1 MLGGKGKGAIAD
13 DRVSTGGSSDGDEEV
28 TCNRGRFAAGEAGR
42 VGEGEL
48 ESKGR
53 LREGGLGISGG
64 PREGE
69 GGVGWESGISL
80 GGVCQLSDW
89 EWWARGA

>member
-1 MLGGKGKGAIAD
+1 MLGGEEKGTIAD
-13 DRVSTGGSSDGDEEV
+13 GRVSIGGSSDGDGEE
-28 TCNRGRFAAGEAGR
+28 TCKRGRFAAGEAGR

-53 LREGGLGISGG
+53 LREGG
-64 PREGE
+64 
-69 GGVGWESGISL
+69 VGWESGISL

-89 EWWARGA
+89 EWWAGGA

>member
-1 MLGGKGKGAIAD
+1 MLGGNELGAIANG
-13 DRVSTGGSSDGDEEV
+13 RVSIGGSSDGDGEE

-53 LREGGLGISGG
+53 LSEGELGISGG
-64 PREGE
+64 PSEGE
-69 GGVGWESGISL
+69 GGVG
-80 GGVCQLSDW
+80 
-89 EWWARGA
+89 